1 MSQNNERVNA
11 QLTKYFEKVIRHA
24 AINYYK
30 KKSLRLENEI
40 LEEDN
45 TILELMKEDTLKGI
59 DVFDPFSLATPFHIE
74 DEKLNQALINLTP
87 REKLFLIEKFV
98 SDKTD
103 RQIGE
108 ILHISRQGVTNLKHR
123 LYQKLRKSI
132 KSN

>member
-1 MSQNNERVNA
+1 MNQNDERINA

-30 KKSLRLENEI
+30 KKSFRLENEI
-40 LEEDN
+40 LEEDA
-45 TILELMKEDTLKGI
+45 TIIELMKEGTLKRI
-59 DVFDPFSLATPFHIE
+59 NDFDLFSLDTPFYVE
-74 DEKLNQALINLTP
+74 NEKLNKALMNLTV

-98 SDKTD
+98 SEKTD

-108 ILHISRQGVTNLKHR
+108 VLHISRQGVTNLKHR

-132 KSN
+132 KSH

>member
-1 MSQNNERVNA
+1 MNQNNERVNA

-30 KKSLRLENEI
+30 KKSFRLENEI
-40 LEEDN
+40 LEKDT
-45 TILELMKEDTLKGI
+45 TIIELMKEDASKGI
-59 DVFDPFSLATPFHIE
+59 DGFDLFLLNTPFHVE
-74 DEKLNQALINLTP
+74 DEKLNQGLINLTA

-103 RQIGE
+103 HQIGE
-108 ILHISRQGVTNLKHR
+108 VLHISRQGVTNLKHR

>member
-1 MSQNNERVNA
+1 MNQNNERVNA

-40 LEEDN
+40 LEEDT
-45 TILELMKEDTLKGI
+45 TIIELVKQDSLKERGDFNL
-59 DVFDPFSLATPFHIE
+59 FSLDLPFYVE
-74 DEKLNQALINLTP
+74 DDKLNEALTNLTV

-108 ILHISRQGVTNLKHR
+108 VLHISRQGVTNLKLR

>member
-40 LEEDN
+40 LEEDT

-74 DEKLNQALINLTP
+74 DEKLNQALINLTA

-108 ILHISRQGVTNLKHR
+108 VLHISRQGVTNLKHR

-132 KSN
+132 KSH

>member
-40 LEEDN
+40 LEEDT
-45 TILELMKEDTLKGI
+45 TILELMKEDALKGI

-74 DEKLNQALINLTP
+74 DEKLNQALINLTA

-108 ILHISRQGVTNLKHR
+108 VLHISRQGVTNLKQR

>member
-1 MSQNNERVNA
+1 MNQNDERVNA

-40 LEEDN
+40 LEEDA
-45 TILELMKEDTLKGI
+45 TIIELMKEDTLKRI
-59 DVFDPFSLATPFHIE
+59 DDFDLFSLDTPFHVE
-74 DEKLNQALINLTP
+74 DEKLNKALINLTV

-108 ILHISRQGVTNLKHR
+108 VLHISRQGVTNLKHR

-132 KSN
+132 KSH

>member
-1 MSQNNERVNA
+1 MSQNNERINA

-108 ILHISRQGVTNLKHR
+108 VLHISRQGVTNLKHR

>member
-1 MSQNNERVNA
+1 MMNE
-11 QLTKYFEKVIRHA
+11 LMHSSKYFEKVIRHA

-40 LEEDN
+40 LEEDT

-59 DVFDPFSLATPFHIE
+59 DDFAPFSLATPFHIE
-74 DEKLNQALINLTP
+74 DEKLNQALINLTA

-108 ILHISRQGVTNLKHR
+108 VLHISRQGVTNLKQR

>member
-1 MSQNNERVNA
+1 MSQNDERINA

-40 LEEDN
+40 LEEDA
-45 TILELMKEDTLKGI
+45 TIIELMKEDTLKGI
-59 DVFDPFSLATPFHIE
+59 DDFDLFSLDTLFHVE
-74 DEKLNQALINLTP
+74 DEKLNKALINLTV

-98 SDKTD
+98 SEKND

-108 ILHISRQGVTNLKHR
+108 VLHISRQGVTNLKHR

-132 KSN
+132 KSH

>member
-1 MSQNNERVNA
+1 MSQNNERINA

-30 KKSLRLENEI
+30 KKSFRLENEI
-40 LEEDN
+40 LEEDA
-45 TILELMKEDTLKGI
+45 TIIELMKEDALKGI
-59 DVFDPFSLATPFHIE
+59 DDFDLFSLDTPFHVE
-74 DEKLNQALINLTP
+74 DENLNRALINLTV

-98 SDKTD
+98 SGKTD

-132 KSN
+132 KSH